1 MLALR
6 ALTRL
11 LGMLWMLAL
20 ALLGLGFA
28 IYCFDGFISLGSAR
42 PDRLLSLP
50 AARTHVGRFL
60 NQVAASGPTAALAL
74 LGGLVAILI
83 GLVLLAGTLRSRKER
98 MVVLEHDESSGTL
111 AAKPRTLA
119 AMGRALAEQAPGA
132 TSIARPRLKLSRRGR
147 RGRMT
152 VRASRARSAD
162 GHAVESAIK
171 DRLAPLSDPFHLTP
185 KVRVRLGER
194 GERVQ

>member
-20 ALLGLGFA
+20 ALVGLGFA
-28 IYCFDGFISLGSAR
+28 LYCFDGFISLGSAR
-42 PDRLLSLP
+42 PDRLLSLRV
-50 AARTHVGRFL
+50 ARTHVARFL
-60 NQVAASGPTAALAL
+60 NQIAASGPTAALAL
-74 LGGLVAILI
+74 LGGLMTILI
-83 GLVLLAGTLRSRKER
+83 GLLLLAGTLRSRKER
-98 MVVLEHDESSGTL
+98 MVVLEHDEDSGTL

-147 RGRMT
+147 RGRII
-152 VRASRARSAD
+152 VRAARARTAV
-162 GHAVESAIK
+162 GPAVESAIK

-185 KVRVRLGER
+185 RVRVRVGER

>member
-11 LGMLWMLAL
+11 LGMLWMLVL
-20 ALLGLGFA
+20 ALIGLGFA
-28 IYCFDGFISLGSAR
+28 LYCFDGFISLGSAR
-42 PDRLLSLP
+42 PDRLLSLS

-60 NQVAASGPTAALAL
+60 TQIAASGPTAALAL
-74 LGGLVAILI
+74 LGGLAAMAL
-83 GLVLLAGTLRSRKER
+83 GLLVFVGTVRSRRER
-98 MVVLEHDESSGTL
+98 MVVLDHDEDSGTL

-119 AMGRALAEQAPGA
+119 AMGRALAERAPGA
-132 TSIARPRLKLSRRGR
+132 TTIARPRLRLSRRGR

-152 VRASRARSAD
+152 VRASRARTAD
-162 GHAVESAIK
+162 GSAVESAIRE
-171 DRLAPLSDPFHLTP
+171 RLAPLSDPFHLTP
-185 KVRVRLGER
+185 RIRVRLGER